1 MPEGSQTNSPGA
13 GARVPAEPPVERVVS
28 FGGSPAGAVRL
39 LTLLLFL
46 LLLTACGD
54 LPGLGAV
61 ATGATVQEP
70 ATPDWRFGIVETV
83 ESPADAAAAGAAWTR
98 VRFHWAQIQAGGP
111 DAWTP
116 AVDDEAIDEEVDA
129 GRLVV
134 GLLIGIPD
142 WARDEGLLPRGLW
155 LPPDDPGNLWAGF
168 VRQVVSRHR
177 GRIDHWIIWN
187 EPDIWDKDAPGHTW
201 DGDVEAFAQLQRTAY
216 VVAREANPA
225 AVVHLPAFTYF
236 WDANYD
242 RPQYLGR
249 LLDVIAADPE
259 AAAHNFYFDVA
270 TAHLYFQPHRIYEII
285 DAFRQIMVDRGLDKP
300 LWLVE
305 TNAPPIDDPAW
316 PVSEP
321 TLRVTLNEQAAFIP
335 QALSVALAAGAERV
349 AVYKLKDLESDRA
362 ANPEPFGLLRMDGSR
377 RPAFT
382 TYQVA
387 ARYLSGMQRA
397 ERQRWDE
404 VGQIRLDQGAYSTTV
419 LFSRL
424 PAPQEARV
432 PATAAEAVL
441 VDMWGEEKQTLRAED
456 GAFSVELPPAL
467 CSQPIGDYCMIGGSA
482 FYLIQAAPGGSLPD
496 ALPAVRQSPTNPPPP
511 SPVSQAQTPATSTPP
526 PPATAPPRATAVPGD
541 GAAAVAVERNEAL
554 VDFPETVTFSL
565 EVARP
570 EADEI
575 PPDGEALL
583 RYDVV
588 SRECVDVSSQV
599 SVPLE
604 GAAAEWTWVMTRSG
618 NPPPGA
624 ELWWEWTLTD
634 AAGNQITTPRQ
645 TVTLDDDRF
654 PWHTVQEGAITIN
667 WYEGDD
673 VGPALLEAAVAGLD
687 RLQNEMGIAWEG
699 EAHFFIYGDAAAM
712 RRAMLYV
719 QDWAGGVAFTEYNTI
734 LMGVRPDQVEQWGRE
749 TVRHELAH
757 LVLGQFAWSCLG
769 GSRPTWLEEGLATY
783 AEGPPDQETLQD
795 IERAI
800 ENDSFEPLR
809 SLSGAFPAHSADAGM
824 AYSQSYSVVAFMFET
839 YGQEKMQAL
848 LQALAQGQGYD
859 AALEQVYGFNVDG
872 LERRWREDIGAPPRN
887 IPPTPTPLQAAALPT
902 LPPLTAPQSVPTPA
916 AIDAP
921 SPASPEGPLTGICG
935 LGVAPLLLF
944 GLVWEWRRRNGL

>member
-1 MPEGSQTNSPGA
+1 MPA
-13 GARVPAEPPVERVVS
+13 LH
-28 FGGSPAGAVRL
+28 L
-39 LTLLLFL
+39 LAFLLFL
-46 LLLTACGD
+46 LLLTACGEM
-54 LPGLGAV
+54 PGLGAL

-70 ATPDWRFGIVETV
+70 ATPDWRFGLVETV
-83 ESPADAAAAGAAWTR
+83 DSPADAAAAGAAWTR

-111 DAWTP
+111 ETWTP
-116 AVDDEAIDEEVDA
+116 AVDDEAIDDEVAA

-134 GLLIGIPD
+134 GLLIGIPE
-142 WARDEGLLPRGLW
+142 WARDDGLLPRGLW
-155 LPPDDPGNLWAGF
+155 LPPADPGNRWAHF
-168 VRQVVSRHR
+168 VRQAVSRYA

-187 EPDIWDKDAPGHTW
+187 EPDIWDKGAPGHTW

-216 VVAREANPA
+216 LVAREANPD

-249 LLDVIAADPE
+249 LLDALAADPE

-270 TAHLYFQPHRIYEII
+270 TAHLYFQPHFIYEII
-285 DAFRQIMVDRGLDKP
+285 QTFRQIMADRGLDKP

-316 PVSEP
+316 PVSDP
-321 TLRVTLNEQAAFIP
+321 TLRVTMDEQAAFMP

-349 AVYKLKDLESDRA
+349 AVYKMKDLESDRE

-387 ARYLSGMQRA
+387 ARYLSGAQHA
-397 ERQRWDE
+397 ERERWDE
-404 VGQIRLDQGAYSTTV
+404 VGQVRLDQGAYSTTV

-432 PATAAEAVL
+432 PATAGEAVL
-441 VDMWGEEKQTLRAED
+441 VDMWGEEKQTLHAKE
-456 GAFSVELPPAL
+456 GAFTVDLPPAL
-467 CSQPIGDYCMIGGSA
+467 CSQPIGDYCMIGGA
-482 FYLIQAAPGGSLPD
+482 TYYLVQAAPGGSLPG
-496 ALPAVRQSPTNPPPP
+496 ALPAVHRSPTNPPPK
-511 SPVSQAQTPATSTPP
+511 SPAPLAQTSDTPTPP
-526 PPATAPPRATAVPGD
+526 PAATVPPQATVAPGD
-541 GAAAVAVERNEAL
+541 DSPAVAVERNEAL
-554 VDFPETVTFSL
+554 ADFPETVTFRL
-565 EVARP
+565 ELAGEWP
-570 EADEI
+570 A
-575 PPDGEALL
+575 GEALL

-588 SRECVDVSSQV
+588 SRECVNVSSQV

-604 GAAAEWTWVMTRSG
+604 GTVAEWTWIMTRSG
-618 NPPPGA
+618 NPPPGT

-634 AAGNQITTPRQ
+634 AAGHRVTTPRQ
-645 TVTLDDDRF
+645 TVTLEDDRF
-654 PWHTVQEGAITIN
+654 PWRTVEADAITLH

-699 EAHFFIYGDAAAM
+699 EAQFFIYGDAVAM
-712 RRAMLYV
+712 RQAMLYV
-719 QDWAGGVAFTEYNTI
+719 QEWAGGVAFTEYNTI
-734 LMGVRPDQVEQWGRE
+734 LMGVRPDQVEEWGRE

-795 IERAI
+795 IERGV

-824 AYSQSYSVVAFMFET
+824 AYSQSYSVVAFMLEA
-839 YGQEKMQAL
+839 YGQERLQAL

-859 AALEQVYGFNVDG
+859 EALEQVYGFNVDG
-872 LERRWREDIGAPPRN
+872 LERRWRESVGAPARV
-887 IPPTPTPLQAAALPT
+887 IPPTPTPLRAAALPT
-902 LPPLTAPQSVPTPA
+902 LPPLTAPQTVPTPA
-916 AIDAP
+916 SVDAS
-921 SPASPEGPLTGICG
+921 SPASPARPLDGICG
-935 LGVAPLLLF
+935 LGVAPFLLL
-944 GLVWEWRRRNGL
+944 GLVWAWRRKDR